1 MSVNI
6 QRGITTH
13 GKCGQYS
20 EYWVIGDLCYVYF
33 RENLQ
38 GSSNSW
44 QLLENWS
51 IPNIKTAKGTVGLV
65 CENAAYANDS
75 VAKVMMVN
83 IDGNANVQY
92 IAPKTQQYVGY
103 IIFPIYH
110 AT

>member
-33 RENLQ
+33 QESLQ
-38 GSSNSW
+38 ASSNGW
-44 QLLENWS
+44 ILLDNWL
-51 IPNIKTAKGTVGLV
+51 IPNIETAKATIGLV

-75 VAKVMMVN
+75 VAKIMTVN
-83 IDGNANVQY
+83 VSGNTRVQY
-92 IAPKTQQYVGY
+92 IAPKAQQYVGY
-103 IIFPIYH
+103 FVFPIYH
-110 AT
+110 TT